1 MHFRLQ
7 EKLQEQ
13 DRVASGNAPANVA
26 DLGKLYCRA
35 YYHLKEETLYVE
47 SKNFFDLLSVLSSSI
62 VVVIS
67 CKNLKPCDSNG
78 LR

>member
-1 MHFRLQ
+1 MINQ
-7 EKLQEQ
+7 T
-13 DRVASGNAPANVA
+13 

-47 SKNFFDLLSVLSSSI
+47 SKIFIFKSNIINIYL
-62 VVVIS
+62 VIS

-78 LR
+78 LRYKQNLKKQKKRSILFIF